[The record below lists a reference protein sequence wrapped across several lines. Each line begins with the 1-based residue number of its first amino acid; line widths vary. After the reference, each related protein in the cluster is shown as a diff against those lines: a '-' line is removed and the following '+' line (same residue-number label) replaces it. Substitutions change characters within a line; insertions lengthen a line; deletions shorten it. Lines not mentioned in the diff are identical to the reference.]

1 MAGHYLETVNPE
13 AAAAIGQERAGD
25 LPDIGD
31 WVLYY
36 PTPGEMPGGTDR
48 FPMQVMQVGKDGMVF
63 GIVKVGIADERDV
76 RAFRRSVES
85 PTRAWDWPRQEP
97 RQGRDGGLSDA
108 DLLRTLDEMVNETVA
123 DLRQYRDKLDEV
135 IKQSNELERKIA
147 EPDRGADIVEDQLME
162 FARKAERR
170 LARLEQELGLDD
182 KPKPQ
187 REASPPARAAH
198 KPAAK
203 SKRKSKR

>member
-1 MAGHYLETVNPE
+1 MAGHYLATTNPE

-25 LPDIGD
+25 LPEIGD

-85 PTRAWDWPRQEP
+85 PTRAWDWPHQER
-97 RQGRDGGLSDA
+97 RQGRRQGQEDVVTAREL
-108 DLLRTLDEMVNETVA
+108 TQVTDEYNEA
-123 DLRQYRDKLDEV
+123 LNEYRAKLDEL
-135 IKQSNELERKIA
+135 IEQSNELER
-147 EPDRGADIVEDQLME
+147 RMDQRPPNNPEMV
-162 FARKAERR
+162 AIINRR
-170 LARLEQELGLDD
+170 LDRLEQELGLDHQ
-182 KPKPQ
+182 PKPQ